1 MFIHIKIVLLIINVN
16 SVVIIMITNGINNKI
31 ITIHVFNI
39 VLIFLE
45 HIIVISKQI
54 IAVVWTNVVINGFK
68 QVMKDF
74 VQIQQ
79 FVLI

>member
-1 MFIHIKIVLLIINVN
+1 MFIHIKIVLLIINAN
-16 SVVIIMITNGINNKI
+16 NVVIIMITNGINNKI

-54 IAVVWTNVVINGFK
+54 IVAVQINVVINGFK